1 MDRNIMRIQLN
12 LESFILGYY
21 DRDKSGSDLL

>member
-1 MDRNIMRIQLN
+1 MDRNMRIQLN
-12 LESFILGYY
+12 LESFILEYY